1 MIKVEDGL
9 LFPSCIIAYLLF
21 SCLNDFF
28 CFGMLAPLNDISR
41 YLCIIFL
48 CVNVHKCQF
57 SHTYLSPLPI
67 LSVYIHLQFQLIQL
81 ILLHPTPSCDQ
92 SIEIEGDG
100 GGGGPYEKN
109 GWDSPKDGRINP
121 FCTLCNMC
129 FIFFYYGQ

>member
-28 CFGMLAPLNDISR
+28 LLWYVSSIKWYIQVFMYYFSVCECPQMSVFTYISQPPP
-41 YLCIIFL
+41 YF
-48 CVNVHKCQF
+48 KC
-57 SHTYLSPLPI
+57 
-67 LSVYIHLQFQLIQL
+67 
-81 ILLHPTPSCDQ
+81 LHPSAILAYLADFITSYPLLW
-92 SIEIEGDG
+92 SIYRNRGRWG
-100 GGGGPYEKN
+100 GGGGYEKN